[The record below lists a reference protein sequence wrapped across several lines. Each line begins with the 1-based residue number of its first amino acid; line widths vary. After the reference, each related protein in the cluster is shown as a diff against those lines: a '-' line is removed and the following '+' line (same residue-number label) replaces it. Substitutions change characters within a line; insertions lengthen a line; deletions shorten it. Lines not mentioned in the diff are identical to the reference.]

1 VILDAEIVHVPD
13 WEADDVPEHERV
25 VGRSFGIRAGLMVPL
40 LREGQGIV
48 ALVVTR
54 STVGPYDEKE
64 IALLRSF
71 ADQAVIAIE
80 NVRPVL

>member
-1 VILDAEIVHVPD
+1 MILDAEIVHVPD
-13 WEADDVPEHERV
+13 WEADGIPEHERV
-25 VGRSFGIRAGLMVPL
+25 VGRSLGIRAGLIVPL
-40 LREGQGIV
+40 LREGLGIG
-48 ALVVTR
+48 ALAVTR
-54 STVGPYDEKE
+54 GTAGPYDEKE